1 MGAAGGAPAAAS
13 PGDAVRTTTSP
24 SEGAADI
31 PRPIGRDAAKKR
43 RSQGGPASSESTC
56 LELFEK
62 MAKNREMKQQQLLY
76 VQERQLALQE
86 EHTKIAREQW
96 DWTKVKEEN
105 QIMLM
110 DLSAC
115 SDYAREYFLSLQKE
129 ILDKRRS
136 RVGPGGTN

>member
-1 MGAAGGAPAAAS
+1 
-13 PGDAVRTTTSP
+13 
-24 SEGAADI
+24 
-31 PRPIGRDAAKKR
+31 
-43 RSQGGPASSESTC
+43 
-56 LELFEK
+56 

-86 EHTKIAREQW
+86 EHTNIAREQW

>member
-1 MGAAGGAPAAAS
+1 
-13 PGDAVRTTTSP
+13 
-24 SEGAADI
+24 
-31 PRPIGRDAAKKR
+31 
-43 RSQGGPASSESTC
+43 
-56 LELFEK
+56 